1 MSYGFRLFPARSD
14 RIERVLQ
21 PIQSESVSATMWTT
35 RASECL
41 EATLLIRFGLQI
53 CWAIS

>member
-1 MSYGFRLFPARSD
+1 MFPARSD